1 MRNIWKNTYLFAFSL
16 LFQGVNF
23 FLFLWLHDTDLL
35 SSLFH
40 AAERLL
46 ILFQKVCC
54 CSLRCFKITATL
66 WDHLIRRKKFR
77 TVPNESVFNKRI
89 KDCTRL
95 RVLSLT
101 LNMWHE
107 NISFAW
113 HLLFIIIYVCVYL
126 TRKIPHFWEFLI
138 ELLLSQLSGF
148 RNVRVRVHASHEA
161 PPMTHSL
168 DTTPLTAPPVYI
180 VSSPSQS
187 PGFKF

>member
-1 MRNIWKNTYLFAFSL
+1 MRNIWKNTFLFAFSL

-148 RNVRVRVHASHEA
+148 RNECQGQGPCKSRGTSHD
-161 PPMTHSL
+161 PFSWHQPSYSTNSVYSFISI
-168 DTTPLTAPPVYI
+168 PVPWI
-180 VSSPSQS
+180 
-187 PGFKF
+187 